1 MNFPAQIRADFPILR
16 RTVEGR
22 PLVYFDNA
30 ATSQRPQQVLEA
42 QQRLCREHNANIHR
56 SVHTLS
62 YEATEAYE
70 AGRKAAQ
77 KFINAASAEEIVLT
91 SGTTMSINL
100 VANCLA
106 WGGFIGEG
114 DAVLLTEAE
123 HHSNLVPWQMVCN
136 RTGARLEV
144 VPVRAGGEEAN
155 DGGIDMDAYRAAL
168 RRGVKMV
175 AVTHVSNILGAVNPV
190 AEMVAE
196 AHALGIP
203 VLIDG
208 AQGIVHRKVDV
219 QALDCDF
226 YVFSGHKIYAPTGIG
241 VLYGKRAWLEK
252 LPPFMGGGDM
262 VGRVSFANTTY
273 ADLPQKFEAG
283 TANFVAGACLAPAL
297 EYAAKIAENPQA
309 AAHETA
315 LMQAMKSALESVDGI
330 FVAAADAADRIP
342 LWSFTIEGV
351 HPLDAAMLMDKM
363 GVALRSGH
371 MCAEPIVDRIGGGSM
386 LRASLMP
393 YNTPEEIDIFREA
406 LRRTVKILR
415 K

>member
-1 MNFPAQIRADFPILR
+1 MSFSARIRADFPILR

-30 ATSQRPQQVLEA
+30 ATSQRPEA
-42 QQRLCREHNANIHR
+42 VVEMQQRLCREHNANIHR
-56 SVHTLS
+56 AVHTLS

-77 KFINAASAEEIVLT
+77 RFLNAASPDEIVMT
-91 SGTTMSINL
+91 SGATMSINL

-106 WGGFIGEG
+106 WGGFIGSG
-114 DAVLLTEAE
+114 DAILLTEAE
-123 HHSNLVPWQMVCN
+123 HHSNIVPWQMVCQ
-136 RTGARLEV
+136 RTGAHLEV
-144 VPVRAGGEEAN
+144 VPVGAGAEDNTGSV
-155 DGGIDMDAYRAAL
+155 DMEAYRAAL

-175 AVTHVSNILGAVNPV
+175 AITHVSNILGAVNPV

-208 AQGIVHRKVDV
+208 AQGIVHRRVDV

-226 YVFSGHKIYAPTGIG
+226 YVFSGHKLYAPTGIG
-241 VLYGKRAWLEK
+241 VLYGKREWLEK

-262 VGRVSFANTTY
+262 VGRVSFEGTTY
-273 ADLPQKFEAG
+273 ADIPLKFEAG

-297 EYAAKIAENPQA
+297 EYASRVAANPQA
-309 AAHETA
+309 AEHEKAQVAAMNRA
-315 LMQAMKSALESVDGI
+315 LASVDGI
-330 FVAAADAADRIP
+330 FVAAADAPDRVP

-393 YNTPEEIDIFREA
+393 YNTAEEVEIFERA
-406 LRRTVKILR
+406 LQRTVKILR

>member
-1 MNFPAQIRADFPILR
+1 MSFSARIRADFPILR

-30 ATSQRPQQVLEA
+30 ATSQRPEA
-42 QQRLCREHNANIHR
+42 VVEMQQRLCREHNANIHR
-56 SVHTLS
+56 AVHTLS

-77 KFINAASAEEIVLT
+77 RFLNAASPDEIVMT
-91 SGTTMSINL
+91 SGATMSINL

-106 WGGFIGEG
+106 WGGFIGSG
-114 DAVLLTEAE
+114 DAILLSEAE
-123 HHSNLVPWQMVCN
+123 HHSNIVPWQMVCQ
-136 RTGARLEV
+136 RTGAHLKV
-144 VPVRAGGEEAN
+144 VPVQAGAEDNTGSV
-155 DGGIDMDAYRAAL
+155 DMEAYRAAL

-175 AVTHVSNILGAVNPV
+175 AITHVSNILGAVNPV

-208 AQGIVHRKVDV
+208 AQGIVHRRVDV

-241 VLYGKRAWLEK
+241 VLYGKREWLEK

-262 VGRVSFANTTY
+262 VGRVSFEGTTY
-273 ADLPQKFEAG
+273 ADIPLKFEAG

-297 EYAAKIAENPQA
+297 EYASRVAANPQA
-309 AAHETA
+309 AEHEKA
-315 LMQAMKSALESVDGI
+315 LVAAMNRALASVDGI
-330 FVAAADAADRIP
+330 FVAAADAPDRVP

-393 YNTPEEIDIFREA
+393 YNTAEEVEIFERA
-406 LRRTVKILR
+406 LQRTVKILR

>member
-1 MNFPAQIRADFPILR
+1 MSFSARIRADFPILR

-30 ATSQRPQQVLEA
+30 ATSQRPEA
-42 QQRLCREHNANIHR
+42 VVEMQQRLCREHNANIHR
-56 SVHTLS
+56 AVHTLS

-77 KFINAASAEEIVLT
+77 RFLNAASPDEIVMT
-91 SGTTMSINL
+91 SGATMSINL

-106 WGGFIGEG
+106 WGGFIGRG
-114 DAVLLTEAE
+114 DAILLTEAE
-123 HHSNLVPWQMVCN
+123 HHSNIVPWQMVCQ
-136 RTGARLEV
+136 RTGAHLEV
-144 VPVRAGGEEAN
+144 VPVGAGAEDNTGSV
-155 DGGIDMDAYRAAL
+155 DMEAYRAAL

-175 AVTHVSNILGAVNPV
+175 AITHVSNILGAVNPV

-208 AQGIVHRKVDV
+208 AQGIVHRRVDV

-241 VLYGKRAWLEK
+241 VLYGKREWLEK
-252 LPPFMGGGDM
+252 IPPFMGGGDM
-262 VGRVSFANTTY
+262 VGRVSFEGTTY
-273 ADLPQKFEAG
+273 ADIPLKFEAG

-297 EYAAKIAENPQA
+297 EYASRVAANPQA
-309 AAHETA
+309 AEHEKTLAAAMNRA
-315 LMQAMKSALESVDGI
+315 LASVDGI
-330 FVAAADAADRIP
+330 FVAAADAPDRVP

-393 YNTPEEIDIFREA
+393 YNTAEEVEIFERA
-406 LRRTVKILR
+406 LQRTVKILR

>member
-1 MNFPAQIRADFPILR
+1 MSFSARIRADFPILR

-30 ATSQRPQQVLEA
+30 ATSQRPEAVLEL

-56 SVHTLS
+56 AVHTLS

-77 KFINAASAEEIVLT
+77 RFLNAASSDEIVMT
-91 SGTTMSINL
+91 SGATMAVNL

-106 WGGFIGEG
+106 WGGFIGSG
-114 DAVLLTEAE
+114 DAILLTEAE
-123 HHSNLVPWQMVCN
+123 HHSNIVPWQMVCQ
-136 RTGARLEV
+136 RTGAHLEV
-144 VPVRAGGEEAN
+144 VPVKAGPDEN
-155 DGGIDMDAYRAAL
+155 IGGVDMEVYRAAL

-175 AVTHVSNILGAVNPV
+175 AITHVSNILGAVNPV
-190 AEMVAE
+190 AEIVAE

-208 AQGIVHRKVDV
+208 AQGIVHRRVDV

-241 VLYGKRAWLEK
+241 VLYGKREWLEK

-262 VGRVSFANTTY
+262 VGRVSFEGTTY
-273 ADLPQKFEAG
+273 ADIPLKLEAG

-297 EYAAKIAENPQA
+297 EYAARVAENPQA
-309 AAHETA
+309 AEHEKA
-315 LMQAMKSALESVDGI
+315 LVEAMNRAMAFVDGI
-330 FVAAADAADRIP
+330 FVAAADAPDRVP

-393 YNTPEEIDIFREA
+393 YNTLEEIETFKEA
-406 LRRTVKILR
+406 LLRTVKILR

>member
-1 MNFPAQIRADFPILR
+1 MSFSARIRADFPILR

-30 ATSQRPQQVLEA
+30 ATSQRPEA
-42 QQRLCREHNANIHR
+42 VVEMQQRLCREHNANIHR
-56 SVHTLS
+56 AVHTLS

-77 KFINAASAEEIVLT
+77 RFLNAASPDEIVMT
-91 SGTTMSINL
+91 SGATMSINL

-106 WGGFIGEG
+106 WGGFIGRG
-114 DAVLLTEAE
+114 DAILLTEAE
-123 HHSNLVPWQMVCN
+123 HHSNIVPWQMVCQ
-136 RTGARLEV
+136 RTGAHLEV
-144 VPVRAGGEEAN
+144 VPVGAGAEDNTGSV
-155 DGGIDMDAYRAAL
+155 DMEAYRAAL

-175 AVTHVSNILGAVNPV
+175 AITHVSNILGAVNPV

-208 AQGIVHRKVDV
+208 AQGIVHRRVDV

-241 VLYGKRAWLEK
+241 VLYGKREWLEK
-252 LPPFMGGGDM
+252 IPPFMGGGDM
-262 VGRVSFANTTY
+262 VGRVSFEGTTY
-273 ADLPQKFEAG
+273 ADIPLKFEAG

-297 EYAAKIAENPQA
+297 EYASRVAANPQA
-309 AAHETA
+309 AEHEKTLAAAMNRA
-315 LMQAMKSALESVDGI
+315 LASVDGI
-330 FVAAADAADRIP
+330 FVAAADAPDRVP

-393 YNTPEEIDIFREA
+393 YNTVEEVEIFERA
-406 LRRTVKILR
+406 LQRTVKILR

>member
-1 MNFPAQIRADFPILR
+1 MSFSARIRADFPILR

-30 ATSQRPQQVLEA
+30 ATSQRPEA
-42 QQRLCREHNANIHR
+42 VVEMQQRLCRDHNANIHR
-56 SVHTLS
+56 AVHTLS

-77 KFINAASAEEIVLT
+77 RFLNAASPDEIVMT
-91 SGTTMSINL
+91 SGATMSINL

-106 WGGFIGEG
+106 WGGSIGSG
-114 DAVLLTEAE
+114 DAILLTEAE
-123 HHSNLVPWQMVCN
+123 HHSNIVPWQMVCQ
-136 RTGARLEV
+136 RTGAHLEV
-144 VPVRAGGEEAN
+144 VPVGVGAEDNTGSV
-155 DGGIDMDAYRAAL
+155 DMEAYRAAL

-175 AVTHVSNILGAVNPV
+175 AITHVSNILGAVNPV

-241 VLYGKRAWLEK
+241 VLYGKREWLEK

-262 VGRVSFANTTY
+262 VGRVSFEGTTY
-273 ADLPQKFEAG
+273 ADIPLKFEAG

-297 EYAAKIAENPQA
+297 EYASRVAANPQA
-309 AAHETA
+309 AEHEKA
-315 LMQAMKSALESVDGI
+315 LVAAMNRALASVDGI
-330 FVAAADAADRIP
+330 FVAAADAPDRVP

-393 YNTPEEIDIFREA
+393 YNTVEEVEIFERA
-406 LRRTVKILR
+406 LQRTVKILR

>member
-1 MNFPAQIRADFPILR
+1 MSFSARIRADFPILR

-30 ATSQRPQQVLEA
+30 ATSQRPEPVVEM

-56 SVHTLS
+56 AVHTLS

-77 KFINAASAEEIVLT
+77 RFLNAASPDEIVMT
-91 SGTTMSINL
+91 SGATMSINL
-100 VANCLA
+100 VANCLS
-106 WGGFIGEG
+106 WGGFIGSG
-114 DAVLLTEAE
+114 DAILLTEAE
-123 HHSNLVPWQMVCN
+123 HHSNIVPWQMVCQ
-136 RTGARLEV
+136 RIGAHLEV
-144 VPVRAGGEEAN
+144 VPIDAGAEDNTGSV
-155 DGGIDMDAYRAAL
+155 DMEAYRAAL
-168 RRGVKMV
+168 RREVKMV
-175 AVTHVSNILGAVNPV
+175 AITHVSNILGAVNPV

-208 AQGIVHRKVDV
+208 AQGIVHRRVDV

-241 VLYGKRAWLEK
+241 VLYSKREWLEK

-262 VGRVSFANTTY
+262 VGRVSFEGTTY
-273 ADLPQKFEAG
+273 ADIPLKFEAG

-297 EYAAKIAENPQA
+297 EYASRVAANPQA
-309 AAHETA
+309 AEHEKTLAAAMNRA
-315 LMQAMKSALESVDGI
+315 LASVDGI
-330 FVAAADAADRIP
+330 FVAAADAPDRVP

-393 YNTPEEIDIFREA
+393 YNTEEEVEIFERA
-406 LRRTVKILR
+406 LQRTVKILR

>member
-1 MNFPAQIRADFPILR
+1 MSFSARIRADFPILR

-30 ATSQRPQQVLEA
+30 ATSQRPEA
-42 QQRLCREHNANIHR
+42 VVEMQQRLCREHNANIHR
-56 SVHTLS
+56 AVHTLS

-77 KFINAASAEEIVLT
+77 RFLNAASPDEIVMT
-91 SGTTMSINL
+91 SGATMSINL

-106 WGGFIGEG
+106 WGGFIGSG
-114 DAVLLTEAE
+114 DAILLTEAE
-123 HHSNLVPWQMVCN
+123 HHSNIVPWQMVCQ
-136 RTGARLEV
+136 RTGAHLEV
-144 VPVRAGGEEAN
+144 VPVGAGAEDNTGSV
-155 DGGIDMDAYRAAL
+155 DMGAYRAAL

-175 AVTHVSNILGAVNPV
+175 AITHVSNILGAVNPV

-241 VLYGKRAWLEK
+241 VLYGKREWLEK

-262 VGRVSFANTTY
+262 VGRVSFEGTTY
-273 ADLPQKFEAG
+273 ADIPLKFEAG

-297 EYAAKIAENPQA
+297 EYASRVAANPQA
-309 AAHETA
+309 AEHEKAQVAAMNRA
-315 LMQAMKSALESVDGI
+315 LASVDGI
-330 FVAAADAADRIP
+330 FVAAADAPDRVP

-393 YNTPEEIDIFREA
+393 YNTVEEVEIFERV
-406 LRRTVKILR
+406 LQRTVKILR

>member
-1 MNFPAQIRADFPILR
+1 MSFSARIRADFPILR

-30 ATSQRPQQVLEA
+30 ATSQRPEA
-42 QQRLCREHNANIHR
+42 VVEMQQRLCREHNANIHR
-56 SVHTLS
+56 AVHTLS

-77 KFINAASAEEIVLT
+77 RFLNAASPDEIVMT
-91 SGTTMSINL
+91 SGATMSINL

-106 WGGFIGEG
+106 WGGFIGSG
-114 DAVLLTEAE
+114 DAILLTEAE
-123 HHSNLVPWQMVCN
+123 HHSNIVPWQMVCQ
-136 RTGARLEV
+136 RTSAHLEV
-144 VPVRAGGEEAN
+144 VPVGAGAEDNTGSV
-155 DGGIDMDAYRAAL
+155 DMEAYRAAL

-175 AVTHVSNILGAVNPV
+175 AITHVSNILGAVNPV

-208 AQGIVHRKVDV
+208 AQGIVHRRVDV

-241 VLYGKRAWLEK
+241 VLYGKREWLEK

-262 VGRVSFANTTY
+262 VGRVSFDGTTY
-273 ADLPQKFEAG
+273 ADIPLKFEAG

-297 EYAAKIAENPQA
+297 EYASRVAANPQA
-309 AAHETA
+309 AEHEKTLVAAMNRA
-315 LMQAMKSALESVDGI
+315 LASVDGI
-330 FVAAADAADRIP
+330 FMAAADAPDRVP

-393 YNTPEEIDIFREA
+393 YNTVEEVEIFERA
-406 LRRTVKILR
+406 LQRTVKILR

>member
-1 MNFPAQIRADFPILR
+1 MSFSARIRADFPILR

-30 ATSQRPQQVLEA
+30 ATSQRPEPVVEM

-56 SVHTLS
+56 AVHTLS

-77 KFINAASAEEIVLT
+77 RFLNAASPDEIVMT
-91 SGTTMSINL
+91 SGATMSINL

-106 WGGFIGEG
+106 WGGFIGRG
-114 DAVLLTEAE
+114 DAILLTEAE
-123 HHSNLVPWQMVCN
+123 HHSNIVPWQMVCQ
-136 RTGARLEV
+136 RTGAHLEV
-144 VPVRAGGEEAN
+144 VPVGAGAEDNTGSV
-155 DGGIDMDAYRAAL
+155 DMEAYRAAL

-175 AVTHVSNILGAVNPV
+175 AITHVSNILGAVNPV

-208 AQGIVHRKVDV
+208 AQGIVHRRVDV

-241 VLYGKRAWLEK
+241 VLYGKREWLEK
-252 LPPFMGGGDM
+252 IPPFMGGGDM
-262 VGRVSFANTTY
+262 VGRVSFEGTTY
-273 ADLPQKFEAG
+273 ADIPLKFEAG

-297 EYAAKIAENPQA
+297 EYASRVAANPQA
-309 AAHETA
+309 AEHEKTLAAAMNRA
-315 LMQAMKSALESVDGI
+315 LASVDGI
-330 FVAAADAADRIP
+330 FVAAADAPDRVP

-393 YNTPEEIDIFREA
+393 YNTVEEVEIFERA
-406 LRRTVKILR
+406 LQRTVKILR

>member
-1 MNFPAQIRADFPILR
+1 M
-16 RTVEGR
+16 
-22 PLVYFDNA
+22 
-30 ATSQRPQQVLEA
+30 

-56 SVHTLS
+56 AVHTLS

-77 KFINAASAEEIVLT
+77 RFLNAASPDEIVMT
-91 SGTTMSINL
+91 SGATMSINL

-106 WGGFIGEG
+106 WGGFIGSG
-114 DAVLLTEAE
+114 DAILLTEAE
-123 HHSNLVPWQMVCN
+123 HHSNIVPWQMVCQ
-136 RTGARLEV
+136 RTGAHLEV
-144 VPVRAGGEEAN
+144 VPVGAGAEDNTGSV
-155 DGGIDMDAYRAAL
+155 DMEAYRAAL

-175 AVTHVSNILGAVNPV
+175 AITHVSNILGAVNPV

-208 AQGIVHRKVDV
+208 AQGIVHRRVDV

-241 VLYGKRAWLEK
+241 VLYGKREWLEK

-262 VGRVSFANTTY
+262 VGRVSFEGTTY
-273 ADLPQKFEAG
+273 ADIPLKFEAG

-297 EYAAKIAENPQA
+297 EYASRVAANPQA
-309 AAHETA
+309 AEHEKA
-315 LMQAMKSALESVDGI
+315 LVAAMNRALASVDGI
-330 FVAAADAADRIP
+330 FVAAADAPDRVP

-393 YNTPEEIDIFREA
+393 YNTVEEVEIFERA
-406 LRRTVKILR
+406 LQRTVKILR

>member
-1 MNFPAQIRADFPILR
+1 MSFSARIRADFPILR

-30 ATSQRPQQVLEA
+30 ATSQRPEA
-42 QQRLCREHNANIHR
+42 VVEMQQRLCREHNANIHR
-56 SVHTLS
+56 AVHTLS

-77 KFINAASAEEIVLT
+77 RFLNAASPDEIVMT
-91 SGTTMSINL
+91 SGATMSINL

-106 WGGFIGEG
+106 WGGFIGSG
-114 DAVLLTEAE
+114 DAILLTEAE
-123 HHSNLVPWQMVCN
+123 HHSNIVPWQMVCQH
-136 RTGARLEV
+136 TGAHLEV
-144 VPVRAGGEEAN
+144 VPVQAGAEDNTGSV
-155 DGGIDMDAYRAAL
+155 DMEAYRAAL

-175 AVTHVSNILGAVNPV
+175 AITHVSNILGAVNPV

-208 AQGIVHRKVDV
+208 AQGIVHRRVDV

-241 VLYGKRAWLEK
+241 VLYGKREWLEK

-262 VGRVSFANTTY
+262 VGRVSFEGTTY
-273 ADLPQKFEAG
+273 ADIPLKFEAG

-297 EYAAKIAENPQA
+297 EYASRVAANPQA
-309 AAHETA
+309 AEHEKTLVAAMNRA
-315 LMQAMKSALESVDGI
+315 LASVDGI
-330 FVAAADAADRIP
+330 FVAAADAPDRVP

-393 YNTPEEIDIFREA
+393 YNTAEEVEIFERA
-406 LRRTVKILR
+406 LQRTVKILR